1 MCVAFGW
8 EISSPKLSVLKRS
21 CYKFVMA
28 NLYGDR
34 DFYWESHRYGL
45 YTMIYLV
52 ACSLGWNV
60 LYLSSVVL

>member
-1 MCVAFGW
+1 MLV
-8 EISSPKLSVLKRS
+8 SVLKRL

-45 YTMIYLV
+45 YTMIYLG
-52 ACSLGWNV
+52 ACSLGSNV